1 TIMSAMLGFLTVLLW
16 ATVAYSDI
24 SPMTDFSLDGMKG
37 KWYSIGVASNAK
49 WFTTHKANMKM
60 GTLQVEPT
68 ADGDLHVTFTYL
80 HSKGSCWEK
89 SHVAKKT
96 DTSGCFFYHSKR
108 NNNDMCV
115 IDAKFDEFV
124 IIHVTNTEVG
134 HSSTYI
140 KLCGRSP
147 HLSNGVVEK
156 FQKFALDNGIESENI
171 LTLPPNG
178 NVSNPFPLNCMKC
191 LFKVKNI
198 LFLL

>member
-1 TIMSAMLGFLTVLLW
+1 S
-16 ATVAYSDI
+16 
-24 SPMTDFSLDGMKG
+24 
-37 KWYSIGVASNAK
+37 
-49 WFTTHKANMKM
+49 
-60 GTLQVEPT
+60 
-68 ADGDLHVTFTYL
+68 
-80 HSKGSCWEK
+80 GS
-89 SHVAKKT
+89 
-96 DTSGCFFYHSKR
+96 
-108 NNNDMCV
+108 NNDMCV

-140 KLCGRSP
+140 KLCGRTP

-156 FQKFALDNGIESENI
+156 FQTFALDNGIESENI